1 MMSKK
6 IVVLGGAGFLG
17 SYICEDLAKRGYHV
31 IIGDIANSA
40 YTEKFEFAAI
50 DIMDINSLERIIN
63 QDIFAVYNLAGYA
76 NLDNAIHEPFQ
87 TFNLNVM
94 GNLNVLNTCV
104 KNKIQH
110 LVYASSAYAMND
122 KGSFYGISK
131 LTSEKVIKEFH
142 KRYGLNYTILRY
154 GSVYSERAYENNYIY
169 NLVKKALKTGVI
181 EHLGDGGEIR
191 EYIHAADAAKLS
203 VDMIEKEE
211 YKNEIFILTG
221 VQSMKRKEV
230 FDMINEITGGKV
242 EIKLTKEGYE
252 HHYKI
257 TPYTFQPESSKK
269 LVANPF
275 IDMGQGILECMK
287 AIENSHE

>member
-1 MMSKK
+1 MKK

-17 SYICEDLAKRGYHV
+17 SYICADLAKRGYQV
-31 IIGDIANSA
+31 VVGDIANTP
-40 YTEKFEFAAI
+40 YTQNFEFVAV
-50 DIMDINSLERIIN
+50 DIMNPTTLEKIITP
-63 QDIFAVYNLAGYA
+63 DVFAVYNLAGYA
-76 NLDNAIHEPFQ
+76 NLDKAIHQPFQ

-94 GNLNVLNTCV
+94 GNLNVLNTC
-104 KNKIQH
+104 IQSNISH
-110 LVYASSAYAMND
+110 YVYASSAYAMND

-142 KRYGLNYTILRY
+142 KRYGLTFTILRY

-169 NLVKKALKTGVI
+169 NLVKTALKTGTI
-181 EHLGDGGEIR
+181 QHLGDGEEIR

-203 VDMIEKEE
+203 TDMIEKDE

-221 VQSMKRKEV
+221 VQSMKRKDV
-230 FDMINEITGGKV
+230 FDMINEIAGGKISI
-242 EIKLTKEGYE
+242 ELTKEGYE
-252 HHYKI
+252 HHYKT

-287 AIENSHE
+287 AIENQDE

>member
-1 MMSKK
+1 MSKK
-6 IVVLGGAGFLG
+6 VVVLGGAGFLG
-17 SYICEDLAKRGYHV
+17 GYICENLAKRGYQV
-31 IIGDIANSA
+31 VIGDVENSP
-40 YTEKFEFAAI
+40 YTQSFEFSKI
-50 DIMDINSLERIIN
+50 DIMDVVSLDKIITK
-63 QDIFAVYNLAGYA
+63 DVYAVYNLAGYA

-110 LVYASSAYAMND
+110 FVYASSAYAMND

-131 LTSEKVIKEFH
+131 LSSEKVIKEFH

-169 NLVKKALKTGVI
+169 NLVKKALKTGAI
-181 EHLGDGGEIR
+181 DHLGDGEEIR

-203 VDMIEKEE
+203 VDMIEKDE
-211 YKNEIFILTG
+211 YKNEIFMLTG
-221 VQSMKRKEV
+221 VQSMKRKDV

-242 EIKLTKEGYE
+242 KINFKKEGYE

-275 IDMGQGILECMK
+275 VDMGQGILECMK
-287 AIENSHE
+287 AIENTNE

>member
-1 MMSKK
+1 MSKK

-31 IIGDIANSA
+31 IIGDISNST
-40 YTEKFEFAAI
+40 YTEKFEFTAI
-50 DIMDINSLERIIN
+50 DIMDINSLERIITR
-63 QDIFAVYNLAGYA
+63 DVFAVYNLAGYA
-76 NLDNAIHEPFQ
+76 NLDNAVHEPFQ

-154 GSVYSERAYENNYIY
+154 GSVYSERPYENNYIY
-169 NLVKKALKTGVI
+169 NLVKKALKTGII

-211 YKNEIFILTG
+211 FKNEIFILTG

-257 TPYTFQPESSKK
+257 TPYTFQPESSKR

-287 AIENSHE
+287 AIENTHE

>member
-1 MMSKK
+1 MSKK

-17 SYICEDLAKRGYHV
+17 SYICSDLSKRGYQV
-31 IIGDIANSA
+31 IVGDINNSNH
-40 YTEKFEFAAI
+40 TQQFEFVSI
-50 DIMDINSLERIIN
+50 NIMDVQSLENIITK
-63 QDIFAVYNLAGYA
+63 DVFAVYNLAGYA
-76 NLDNAIHEPFQ
+76 NLDKAIHEPFQ

-94 GNLNVLNTCV
+94 GNLNILNTCI
-104 KNKIQH
+104 KNNIQH
-110 LVYASSAYAMND
+110 YVYASSAYAMND

-142 KRYGLNYTILRY
+142 KRYGLTYTILRY

-169 NLVKKALKTGVI
+169 NLVKTAIKSGAI
-181 EHLGDGGEIR
+181 EHLGDGEEIR

-203 VDMIEKEE
+203 VDMLEKEE

-230 FDMINEITGGKV
+230 FEMINEIAGGKV
-242 EIKLTKEGYE
+242 NIQLTKEGYE
-252 HHYKI
+252 HHYKT
-257 TPYTFQPESSKK
+257 TPYTFQPESSKR

-287 AIENSHE
+287 AIENSNE

>member
-1 MMSKK
+1 MKK

-17 SYICEDLAKRGYHV
+17 SYICADLAKRGYQV
-31 IIGDIANSA
+31 LVGDIAN
-40 YTEKFEFAAI
+40 TPHTQNFEFVQV
-50 DIMDINSLERIIN
+50 DIMNPESLDQLITP
-63 QDIFAVYNLAGYA
+63 DVFAVYNLAGYA
-76 NLDNAIHEPFQ
+76 NLDKAIHEPFQ

-94 GNLNVLNTCV
+94 GNLNVLNACI
-104 KNKIQH
+104 KCNIAH
-110 LVYASSAYAMND
+110 YVYASSAYAMND

-142 KRYGLNYTILRY
+142 KRYGLTFTILRY

-169 NLVKKALKTGVI
+169 NLVKTALKTGRI
-181 EHLGDGGEIR
+181 EHLGDGEEIR

-203 VDMIEKEE
+203 TDMIEKDE

-230 FDMINEITGGKV
+230 FDMINEIAGGKISI
-242 EIKLTKEGYE
+242 ELTKEGYE
-252 HHYKI
+252 HHYKT

-287 AIENSHE
+287 AIENQHE